1 MNETI
6 LLISSITLIIGVII
20 LGVLVLMLNKR
31 ITALTRGAKGATL
44 EDIIIELKNGHIQ
57 QIDKHEQLIK
67 NTKAIHQRVTGSM
80 RGFAMHRFNAYEHTG
95 GNQSF
100 CCAILDENGRG
111 MLLSSLYSRER
122 SNVFAKPVTD
132 FICEF
137 DLTKE
142 EKMVLEKAIASM
154 R

>member
-1 MNETI
+1 MNTFFI
-6 LLISSITLIIGVII
+6 IALGVTLLCVII
-20 LGVLVLMLNKR
+20 LTVLVLILNRR
-31 ITALTRGAKGATL
+31 IDFLTKGKQGNSL
-44 EDIIIELKNGHIQ
+44 ESIIQELIADQKNQ
-57 QIDKHEQLIK
+57 SEKHESLVK
-67 NTKAIHQRVTGSM
+67 NTKSIHGRVTGSF

-122 SNVFAKPVTD
+122 SNVFAKPIHD
-132 FICEF
+132 FNCEF
-137 DLTKE
+137 ELTKE
-142 EKMVLEKAIASM
+142 EKTVLEKAIASM

>member
-6 LLISSITLIIGVII
+6 FLVTSIILIFGLIT
-20 LGVLVLMLNKR
+20 LGVLIILLNKR
-31 ITALTRGAKGATL
+31 ITALTQGSSGLTL
-44 EDIIIELKNGHIQ
+44 ENIIKELKKGHGE
-57 QIDKHEQLIK
+57 QIEKHEQLIK
-67 NTKAIHQRVTGSM
+67 NTKAIHQRLTGSM

-122 SNVFAKPVTD
+122 SNVFAKPIQD
-132 FICEF
+132 FTCEF